1 MDVNYLLLLAIAI
14 IVGLAYGLPG
24 LFADFVK
31 NGSKIDWAKL
41 AATIIYSIIV
51 GVLAVQTGVLTMDT
65 LPNWQTLLSPVW
77 VTYAGL
83 YAFLLYLFSKVF
95 VPVASHVAQKTVFY
109 TKKLATVDPARK
121 MDPESRKFLVF
132 DLPTQNQAPTLACVD
147 KMESTVPV
155 TMRYAI
161 QSGAWIFLVEFGE
174 LTGSKLY
181 YFRGWFGTSDI
192 TCKPITSECLEAC
205 RASGRIPEYED
216 LY

>member
-24 LFADFVK
+24 LFADFIK
-31 NGSKIDWAKL
+31 NGSKVDWAKL
-41 AATIIYSIIV
+41 AATIIYSVIV
-51 GVLAVQTGVLTMDT
+51 GVCAVQSGVLTMDT
-65 LPNWQTLLSPVW
+65 LPNWQTLLTPVW
-77 VTYAGL
+77 TMYMGL
-83 YAFLLYLFSKVF
+83 YLFLLYLFSKIV
-95 VPVASHVAQKTVFY
+95 VPVASHVSQKTTFY
-109 TKKLATVDPARK
+109 VKKLATVDPNRH
-121 MDPESRKFLVF
+121 MDPESRNYLVF

-147 KMESTVPV
+147 KAEATVPV

-174 LTGSKLY
+174 LTGAKHY

-192 TCKPITSECLEAC
+192 TWKPISVDCLEAC
-205 RASGRIPEYED
+205 RKTGRIPEYED